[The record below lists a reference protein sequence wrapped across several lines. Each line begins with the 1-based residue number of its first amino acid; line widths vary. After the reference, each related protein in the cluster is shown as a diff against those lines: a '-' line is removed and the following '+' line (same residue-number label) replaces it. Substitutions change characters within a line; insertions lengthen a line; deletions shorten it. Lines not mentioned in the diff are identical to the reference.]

1 MLDKYRVVC
10 SENQQLYPNRVFI
23 DIYPADSD
31 LNHDCLLQLRKMKN
45 PDVAQIV
52 SDIILTD
59 LGNEKVHLQYE
70 EVSDSAF
77 LARQNEL
84 RKTLDE
90 DIRQAFVQMR
100 RENKDRTIEANINSM
115 AVIYGLSEPIDENAP
130 ISAREYELRKTLERE
145 KRIYQKKRE
154 MAEYKE
160 NQASSTE
167 TRLAW
172 RTILNRYRGD

>member
-31 LNHDCLLQLRKMKN
+31 LNHDCLLQLRKIKN
-45 PDVAQIV
+45 PEVSQIV

-59 LGNEKVHLQYE
+59 LGNEKVLLQYE
-70 EVSDSAF
+70 DVSDSSF

-90 DIRQAFVQMR
+90 EIRQTFVQMR
-100 RENKDRTIEANINSM
+100 RENKDRTIEANITNM
-115 AVIYGLSEPIDENAP
+115 AVIYGLAEPIDENTP
-130 ISAREYELRKTLERE
+130 ISAREYELRKILERE
-145 KRIYQKKRE
+145 KRIHQKKRE
-154 MAEYKE
+154 LAEYKE
-160 NQASSTE
+160 NQASSME
-167 TRLAW
+167 TRRAW
-172 RTILNRYRGD
+172 RAALNRYRGD